1 MNPVYILVLSAES
14 QRDITRC
21 LYNSK
26 QNISRLP
33 IAADTSTIQFIHR
46 GDLPKNDIDISLTLL
61 QAFYALDFES
71 EKKIRRRGK
80 S

>member
-1 MNPVYILVLSAES
+1 MNPVYVLVLSAES
-14 QRDITRC
+14 QSDITRC

-26 QNISRLP
+26 QNICLLP

-71 EKKIRRRGK
+71 EKKNKKKG
-80 S
+80 